1 MKHEKGKRDLR
12 TTLTYYLMNYTF
24 KIIVDEDR
32 SFTEKE
38 SNHIVDATAVLKGK
52 MLKQKSLIESSDN
65 WDDAKRRVNEF
76 EFVYSSSK
84 RHFRLCNKKTIS
96 RAYFKLWE
104 ILRDF
109 HSSIFSNCN
118 NRYTSCHI
126 AEGPGGF
133 IECLIDYKS
142 KYELQLTKIFGITLL
157 IQSSNTENR
166 VPFWKIS
173 KQECDKHNIFLN
185 KKNTNIGDL
194 YKMHCINHFV
204 DKVGYQSVD
213 LITADGGF
221 DFSVDFNKQEE
232 NFTRLFLSEICT
244 ALLLQKRHG
253 SFIVKVFDMFTK
265 DTVCLVSLLFSL
277 YSHVYIVKPFTSR
290 PANSEKYLVC
300 LDFKSHENFWGII
313 QEMKSCISHNSKIM
327 SSSLSAYFNPKV
339 YARLFL
345 YNVYYSNRQ
354 ITYLEK
360 TLNEASA
367 TGKNHVPSDNN
378 EKIQKCLKW
387 CAQYGIETS

>member
-1 MKHEKGKRDLR
+1 
-12 TTLTYYLMNYTF
+12 MNYTF
-24 KIIVDEDR
+24 KIVIDENR
-32 SFTEKE
+32 TFSQKE
-38 SNHIVDATAVLKGK
+38 NDHIFDTMALLKDK
-52 MLKQKSLIESSDN
+52 MLRQKTLIESKSSN
-65 WDDAKRRVNEF
+65 WDEAKRRVNEF

-84 RHFRLCNKKTIS
+84 RHFKLSNKKTIS

-109 HSSIFSNCN
+109 HTSIFSNIN

-133 IECLIDYKS
+133 IECLVDYKS
-142 KYELQLTKIFGITLL
+142 KYGLNLTKIFGITLL
-157 IQSSNTENR
+157 MQSNNIENR
-166 VPFWKIS
+166 VPFWKIN
-173 KQECDKHNIFLN
+173 KQDCEKHNIFLN
-185 KKNTNIGDL
+185 KKSSNIGDL
-194 YKMHCINHFV
+194 YQMHCINKFV
-204 DKVGYQSVD
+204 DRVGYQSVD

-244 ALLLQKRHG
+244 ALLLQKKHG
-253 SFIVKVFDMFTK
+253 TFIVKVFDMFTL
-265 DTVCLVSLLFSL
+265 DTVCLVSILYSL

-313 QEMKSCISHNSKIM
+313 QDIKSCICSKSKIM
-327 SSSLSAYFNPKV
+327 STSLSSHFNPKV
-339 YARLFL
+339 YARIFL

-354 ITYLEK
+354 ITYLKK
-360 TLNEASA
+360 TLNEASSHE
-367 TGKNHVPSDNN
+367 KKYSLSDNN
-378 EKIQKCLKW
+378 EKLDKCLKW
-387 CAQYGIETS
+387 CAQYEIDTTTKTRS